1 MQHLTVDQLR
11 NKLAAIKACTAIAIQ
26 TETIPAILKKSRET
40 GEACEFSKG
49 DISKVGVM
57 SGLIGSSY
65 SNSVNNQL
73 GREDKD
79 LDFEVHARKWGELMD
94 NKIMVVHTNKQGVT
108 KYYLQLT
115 VKHSDDSIYLWGETV
130 VDVAELKDFL
140 PKKYAPKT
148 QDKLETNVILR
159 DIELS
164 NIKRIKLLGEIY
176 TVGDFEPIEVE
187 AVKEKV
193 EKFETPRVTKRVET
207 PEQKSERELIGA
219 RMAELID

>member
-1 MQHLTVDQLR
+1 MEHVTVEQLR
-11 NKLAAIKACTAIAIQ
+11 NKLAELRACTAVAIQ
-26 TETIPAILKKSRET
+26 TETLPPILKKSRET
-40 GEACEFSKG
+40 GVPCEFSKG
-49 DISKVGVM
+49 DISKIGVM

-73 GREDKD
+73 GREDKE
-79 LDFEVHARKWGELMD
+79 LDFEVKERKWGTLMD
-94 NKIMVVHTNKQGVT
+94 NKIMVVHTNKQGET

-115 VKHSDDSIYLWGETV
+115 VKQSDTPVYLWGETV
-130 VDVAELKDFL
+130 VDSAELSEFL
-140 PKKYAPKT
+140 PKKSDPQT
-148 QDKLETNVILR
+148 QEKLDTKIILK

-164 NIKRIKLLGEIY
+164 NIKRIKLGGEIY

-193 EKFETPRVTKRVET
+193 DKFEAPRVTKRVET
-207 PEQKSERELIGA
+207 VEEKSMRKILSE